1 MDEITGVMG
10 MVEEVAAEAEGGADG
25 MMMKTMMNVT
35 SGGSK
40 S

>member
-1 MDEITGVMG
+1 ME
-10 MVEEVAAEAEGGADG
+10 MVVEVAAEEEGAADG
-25 MMMKTMMNVT
+25 TMMKTMMNVT

>member
-1 MDEITGVMG
+1 
-10 MVEEVAAEAEGGADG
+10 VEGAAAEAEEEDAADG
-25 MMMKTMMNVT
+25 TMMKTMMNVT